1 MRNPVVPSGKEGYNV
16 GMSGSNHTG
25 ELQMNVQK
33 INYQK
38 ELEKLLTQ
46 LEAEQRVPTLLIHS
60 CCAPCSSY
68 VLEYLSEYFKITVF
82 YYNPNIY
89 PESEY
94 TKRILEQQK
103 LIRDMKFRYPV
114 SFLAGKYD
122 KEKFYEM
129 AAGMEDLKE
138 GGARCMKCYEL
149 RLSEAARQAAAGGFE
164 YFTTTLSISPMKNA
178 QKLNEI
184 GLRVGEEYGVK
195 YLVSDFKKKNG
206 YKRSIELSKE
216 YGLYRQDYCGC
227 EFSMRHD

>member
-1 MRNPVVPSGKEGYNV
+1 
-16 GMSGSNHTG
+16 
-25 ELQMNVQK
+25 MNVPK

-38 ELEKLLTQ
+38 ELEKLLAQ
-46 LEAEQRVPTLLIHS
+46 LEAEQRVPALLIHS

-94 TKRILEQQK
+94 TKRIAEQQK
-103 LIRDMKFRYPV
+103 LIRDMEFRYPV

-129 AAGMEDLKE
+129 AAGMEDLQE

-149 RLSEAARQAAAGGFE
+149 RFSEAARQAVAGGFD

-227 EFSMRHD
+227 EFSMRRN